1 MSEFFTD
8 MSAWMKVN
16 TAETVAKNSTNAKA
30 GSDLEMDDFLKLMIA
45 MFQNQSIDDT
55 VSTSEMMNQMVQ
67 MSVIQAVNGINS
79 MMSETTGL
87 SYAASLV
94 GKEVTIGVS
103 DSSGLSQIR
112 GTVTGTGT
120 LNGEQVI
127 FIGNEQYSLS
137 SVIAVG
143 RIPGDN
149 GAATTVDNTKL
160 AQERAQ
166 EKQDQ
171 YDASIGSGDAAEE
184 TESTEET
191 EPEPVVPADG
201 TAETETPAETPSEA
215 YEEAAE
221 EINDN

>member
-201 TAETETPAETPSEA
+201 AEETETPAETPSEA